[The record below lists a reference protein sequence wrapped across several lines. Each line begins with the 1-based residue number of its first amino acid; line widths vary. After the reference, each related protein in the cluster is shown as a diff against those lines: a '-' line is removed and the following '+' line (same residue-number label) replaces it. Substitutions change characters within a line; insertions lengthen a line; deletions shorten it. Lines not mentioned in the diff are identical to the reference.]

1 MSSSDDQPGGTEL
14 KCFSYG
20 RIVRL
25 AEPDLPYK
33 VILMHADQ
41 PAAERSFA
49 TLREA
54 EAFLRRNTP
63 RARPRSTGWD
73 HRRS

>member
-1 MSSSDDQPGGTEL
+1 MSSSDDHLGETEL

-25 AEPDLPYK
+25 SKADLPYK
-33 VILMHADQ
+33 VILMHNDQ

-49 TLREA
+49 TLQEA

-63 RARPRSTGWD
+63 RARPQSTGWD